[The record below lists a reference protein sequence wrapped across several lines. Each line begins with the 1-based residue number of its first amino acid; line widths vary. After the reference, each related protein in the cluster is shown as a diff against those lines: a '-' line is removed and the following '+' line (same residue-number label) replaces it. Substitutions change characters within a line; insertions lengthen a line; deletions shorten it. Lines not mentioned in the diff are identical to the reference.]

1 MRQPIALVTRLT
13 RWEPHSWRG
22 EAHAFDNL
30 PGRPGR
36 RCPFYLVFAGVTLM
50 AEIDIPQKSAGSYVD
65 WAAVFAGA
73 VVAAGLAV
81 VFTTFAAALGL
92 GSVSVGEDG
101 GISMGWLIVTALFA
115 VISLVAANW
124 LGGYIAGRM
133 RRPVGAATGDEVS
146 VRDGING
153 LAVWGIGIIVSAVLA
168 TSAVTGGLRAAGSA
182 VETAAQATGS
192 AVGGIAQG
200 AGQLAGGV
208 VSGAGQAIGG
218 MAQGVGQAAAPA
230 LEDAMPAGMQAN
242 PLDYITD
249 TLLRPDG
256 QSPATTL
263 QQDAAADATE
273 TQRQM
278 VGIFANLVRT
288 GEISD
293 ADRDYLRQQV
303 AARTGLSEQEV
314 NARVDEA
321 VNRAQ
326 AIRQEAEK
334 KIEEAKAQAEQLKA
348 EAEQRLEEAKQ
359 QAADAAEKARITS
372 ILTAFLLAASALVAA
387 AAAYIGAVHGGRDR
401 DDGRVWGGLSY
412 RR

>member
-1 MRQPIALVTRLT
+1 MAHLDVQQG
-13 RWEPHSWRG
+13 SDRG
-22 EAHAFDNL
+22 
-30 PGRPGR
+30 
-36 RCPFYLVFAGVTLM
+36 
-50 AEIDIPQKSAGSYVD
+50 YVD

-73 VVAAGLAV
+73 VVATGLAV

-92 GSVSVGEDG
+92 GSISVGEGG

-115 VISLVAANW
+115 VISLVAANL

-133 RRPVGAATGDEVS
+133 RRPVGAATGDEVT

-153 LAVWGIGIIVSAVLA
+153 LAVWGLGIIVSAVLA
-168 TSAVTGGLRAAGSA
+168 TSALTGGLRAAGSVA
-182 VETAAQATGS
+182 ETAVQATGS

-208 VSGAGQAIGG
+208 ISGAGQAVGG
-218 MAQGVGQAAAPA
+218 VAQGVGQAAGPA
-230 LEDAMPAGMQAN
+230 LEDAMPAGMQSN

-263 QQDAAADATE
+263 QQDVAANASD
-273 TQRQM
+273 TQRQLL
-278 VGIFANLVRT
+278 GILANVVRT

-293 ADRDYLRQQV
+293 PDRAYLRQQV

-314 NARVDEA
+314 DTRVDEA
-321 VNRAQ
+321 VSRAQ
-326 AIRQEAEK
+326 AIRQEAAQ
-334 KIEEAKAQAEQLKA
+334 KIEDAKAQAEQLKA
-348 EAEQRLEEAKQ
+348 EAQQRLDEAQK
-359 QAADAAEKARITS
+359 QAADAAEQARVAG
-372 ILTAFLLAASALVAA
+372 ILSAFLLAASALVAA

-401 DDGRVWGGLSY
+401 DNGRVWGGLSY

>member
-1 MRQPIALVTRLT
+1 M
-13 RWEPHSWRG
+13 
-22 EAHAFDNL
+22 
-30 PGRPGR
+30 
-36 RCPFYLVFAGVTLM
+36 M
-50 AEIDIPQKSAGSYVD
+50 ADLDIPRGSDRSYVD
-65 WAAVFAGA
+65 WAAVFAGT
-73 VVAAGLAV
+73 VVSAGVAV
-81 VFTTFAAALGL
+81 VFATFAAGLGL
-92 GSVSVGEDG
+92 GSISVGTDG
-101 GISMGWLIVTALFA
+101 GISLGWLIVTAFFA
-115 VISLVAANW
+115 VVSLVAANL

-133 RRPVGAATGDEVS
+133 RRPVEAATSDEVA

-153 LAVWGIGIIVSAVLA
+153 LAVWGLGIVVSAVLA
-168 TSAVTGGLRAAGSA
+168 TTAVTGGLRAAGA
-182 VETAAQATGS
+182 AAETAVQATGA

-208 VSGAGQAIGG
+208 ISGAGQAVGG
-218 MAQGVGQAAAPA
+218 VVQGVGQAAAPA
-230 LEDAMPAGMQAN
+230 LEDAMPAGMQSN

-256 QSPATTL
+256 QNPMTTL
-263 QQDAAADATE
+263 QQDAEANATE

-278 VGIFANLVRT
+278 VGIFANLIRT

-293 ADRDYLRQQV
+293 QDRAYLRQQV
-303 AARTGLSEQEV
+303 AVRTGLSEQEV
-314 NARVDEA
+314 DARVDEA

-334 KIEEAKAQAEQLKA
+334 KVEEAKAQAEQLKV

-359 QAADAAEKARITS
+359 QAADAAEKARVTG

-387 AAAYIGAVHGGRDR
+387 AAACIGAVNGGRDR
-401 DDGRVWGGLSY
+401 DNGRVWGGLSY

>member
-1 MRQPIALVTRLT
+1 MAHLDVQPA
-13 RWEPHSWRG
+13 S
-22 EAHAFDNL
+22 D
-30 PGRPGR
+30 R
-36 RCPFYLVFAGVTLM
+36 R
-50 AEIDIPQKSAGSYVD
+50 YVD

-73 VVAAGLAV
+73 VVATGVAI

-92 GSVSVGEDG
+92 GAISVGPDG
-101 GISMGWLIVTALFA
+101 GISIWWLVVTAFFA
-115 VISLVAANW
+115 VLSLVAANL

-133 RRPVGAATGDEVS
+133 RRPVEAASSDEVS

-153 LAVWGIGIIVSAVLA
+153 LAVWGLGMVVSAVLA
-168 TSAVTGGLRAAGSA
+168 TSALTGGLRAAGSA
-182 VETAAQATGS
+182 AETAVQATGS

-208 VSGAGQAIGG
+208 ISGAGQALGG
-218 MAQGVGQAAAPA
+218 VAQGVGQAAAPA

-256 QSPATTL
+256 QSPLTTL
-263 QQDAAADATE
+263 QQDAEANATD
-273 TQRQM
+273 TQRQI

-293 ADRDYLRQQV
+293 GDRAYLRQQV

-314 NARVDEA
+314 DARVDEA
-321 VNRAQ
+321 VNRVQ
-326 AIRQEAEK
+326 ALRQEAEQ
-334 KIEEAKAQAEQLKA
+334 KIEAAKAQAEQLKA
-348 EAEQRLEEAKQ
+348 EAQQKLDEAKQ
-359 QAADAAEKARITS
+359 QAAEAAETARVTG
-372 ILTAFLLAASALVAA
+372 ILSAFLLAAAALVAA

-401 DDGRVWGGLSY
+401 DNGRVWGGLSY